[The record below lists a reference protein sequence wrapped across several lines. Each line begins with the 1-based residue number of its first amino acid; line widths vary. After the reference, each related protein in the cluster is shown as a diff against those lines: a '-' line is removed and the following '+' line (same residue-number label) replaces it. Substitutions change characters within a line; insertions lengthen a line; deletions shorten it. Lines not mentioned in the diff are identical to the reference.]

1 MKTEQYI
8 RGAELFIALI
18 STFLVGYTMLNTSI
32 YFNIRP
38 YAQQMFGPFLILLGL
53 PAALIDFVI
62 LGIAMTLSFLL
73 WRAGTDVS
81 FGRIFTLNMLLYFP
95 SVIDFSTFN
104 WIKVI
109 IPYTETSDL
118 TPLWVFG
125 VGISLQVT
133 YLFLRYTVRFRYG
146 RDELINRGAEME
158 DVDKVSW
165 GQMYY
170 LSALVGGTAMICFV
184 LFYLQEI
191 STTFLDITSMIP
203 SPHVII
209 GITISLLIAGATV
222 VYLRDSSKK
231 AN

>member
-1 MKTEQYI
+1 MKAEQYI

-38 YAQQMFGPFLILLGL
+38 YAQQIFGPILMLFGL
-53 PAALIDFVI
+53 PAALIDYVLLTI
-62 LGIAMTLSFLL
+62 VLSLSFLL
-73 WRAGTDVS
+73 WRVGTDVS

-104 WIKVI
+104 WIKLI
-109 IPYTETSDL
+109 LPYTETSDL
-118 TPLWVFG
+118 TRLWVFG

-146 RDELINRGAEME
+146 RDEFINRGAEIE

-184 LFYLQEI
+184 LFSLQEL
-191 STTFLDITSMIP
+191 SRTFLDITSMIP

-209 GITISLLIAGATV
+209 GIFISLLIAGATV
-222 VYLRDSSKK
+222 AYLRDSSKK
-231 AN
+231 EE